1 MSTPGTD
8 TDTADTHIIR
18 LSRRQWLAAAAGTA
32 AIAAGAYAFG
42 VGPRRLTVTRHA
54 VDGER
59 GPVLRLVQLSD
70 LHLRAMDRHA
80 ERIAEVVHELQ
91 PDLLVLTGDAIDRA
105 DGGPLLSTF
114 LTLLPPAANRIA
126 ILGNWEHWARLDLA
140 DVRRRYERA
149 SWILLQ
155 DESIRCSHQG
165 RTVQVTGLDDLVGG
179 RPDVAH
185 ALADATVMPN
195 HLLLAHCPMHREAFL
210 ATVASRGARDLVPQL
225 MLSGHTHGGQLALG
239 GWAPM
244 RPPGSGRYVAGWY
257 RDAATALYVSRGLGT
272 SVVPARFGA
281 PPEIAVFDWR
291 LAA

>member
-1 MSTPGTD
+1 MSAPRTD
-8 TDTADTHIIR
+8 TDTADRRLIR
-18 LSRRQWLAAAAGTA
+18 LSRRQWIAAAASTA
-32 AIAAGAYAFG
+32 TIAAGTYAFG
-42 VGPRRLTVTRHA
+42 VGPRRLTVTQHA
-54 VDGER
+54 VGGAR

-70 LHLRAMDRHA
+70 LHLRAVDRHA
-80 ERIAEVVHELQ
+80 ERIAEQVHALQ

-114 LTLLPPAANRIA
+114 LTLLPDAANRIA
-126 ILGNWEHWARLDLA
+126 ILGNWEHWARLDLT

-149 SWILLQ
+149 GWRLLQ
-155 DESIRCSHQG
+155 DETIRCSHRG
-165 RTVQVTGLDDLVGG
+165 STVQVTGLDDLVGG

-185 ALADATVMPN
+185 ALADARAMPN
-195 HLLLAHCPMHREAFL
+195 HVLLAHCPMHREAFL
-210 ATVASRGARDLVPQL
+210 ATVASRGAHDLVPQL
-225 MLSGHTHGGQLALG
+225 MLSGHTHGGQLAVG